1 MPNNVV
7 ISNGHNLQVKTVV
20 HSQFFPKLVRDD
32 NAYFGFHSK
41 KCFIKY
47 QAFKVV
53 ILEGFLD
60 ESGFISSPT

>member
-1 MPNNVV
+1 MV
-7 ISNGHNLQVKTVV
+7 ISNRHNLHVKTVV
-20 HSQFFPKLVRDD
+20 HSKFFPKLARDN

-60 ESGFISSPT
+60 EGGFISSPS